1 MEAHMR
7 AFHRVGRVS
16 GILAL
21 AASALLA
28 SPGVDAVRAEPPHAA
43 SGATPAEQCGGEP
56 ARTASQSD
64 LDAFVAKLRRE
75 HGAQMAAE
83 AEAKGIIVLN
93 HRGYNYGPPADP
105 GSIALPP
112 EIRR

>member
-7 AFHRVGRVS
+7 AFHRVGRIA
-16 GILAL
+16 GMAAL

-28 SPGVDAVRAEPPHAA
+28 SPGVDAVRAEPRGAAA
-43 SGATPAEQCGGEP
+43 STPAEQCAEP
-56 ARTASQSD
+56 VRGTASQSD
-64 LDAFVAKLRRE
+64 VDAFVAKLRRE
-75 HGAQMAAE
+75 HGARLAANAE
-83 AEAKGIIVLN
+83 ANGIIVLN
-93 HRGYNYGPPADP
+93 GRGYNYGPASDP